1 MSSCHQP
8 SSHGVGPRTGLLP
21 DPTIPIPKP
30 AGNRDIIVAIVGPP
44 NAGKSTLFNRLTG
57 LHQKV
62 ANFPG
67 VTVEQRTGR
76 AKLKGEQEVFLVDLP
91 GVYSL
96 HPRAEDEQVTHDVL
110 KGARPDFP
118 LPDAV
123 ILILDSTNLGRHL
136 VLAAPILSLGLP
148 TLILLNMADDLKVRG
163 GKVDVGALS
172 AELGCP
178 VALISA
184 SKGTGLDRIQ
194 QFLLGTAARLN
205 APPARIELPVLQDVP
220 KCRQWAAALGTRA
233 SYKAPV
239 PPLWTR
245 RLDSIFLHPVAG
257 PLVFLAVVIAVFQ
270 SIFSWAQPI
279 MDALQSV
286 LLWSGHWMQTVLPD
300 SPWRSLWIDGVW
312 KGVGLVL
319 VFLPQIL
326 LLFFFIGVLE
336 DSGYLARAA
345 LIADRTMAK
354 FGLQGKSFI
363 PLLSAYACAVPAIM
377 STRVIENKRDRIA
390 TMMIAPLMTCS
401 ARLPV
406 YTLII
411 AAFVPNT
418 PVLRGVLSLPVA
430 AMLGLYALGFL
441 AAIVVARLLKS
452 TVLQSK
458 QSSFMLEM
466 PPYRWPTWQSLSLRL
481 FDRAKVFLQRAGTV
495 ILLVVVGLWIVAH
508 LPLHNGVAPDLE
520 HSYAGTVGKTIEPLI
535 KPLGFNWKIGIG
547 LITSFAAREVIV
559 GTLGTIYG
567 IEGDEQSSGWAT
579 GLQHAVHQDLN
590 AAGAVALL
598 VFFAFAMQCF
608 STLAVVKR
616 ETGGWKW
623 PAFQFSYM
631 LVLAY
636 SGAWVSFHLVNFL
649 LR

>member
-1 MSSCHQP
+1 MSGCHGDSTP
-8 SSHGVGPRTGLLP
+8 KSGLLP
-21 DPTIPIPKP
+21 NPSIPLPK
-30 AGNRDIIVAIVGPP
+30 AAHERDIIVAIVGPP

-67 VTVEQRTGR
+67 VTVEHRTGK
-76 AKLKGEQEVFLVDLP
+76 AKLDGGHDVFLVDLP
-91 GVYSL
+91 GIYSL

-110 KGARPDFP
+110 KGERGDFP
-118 LPDAV
+118 KPDAV

-136 VLAAPILSLGLP
+136 VLAAPILSLELP

-163 GKVDVGALS
+163 GKVDVAALS
-172 AELGCP
+172 AELDCP
-178 VALISA
+178 VSLISA
-184 SKGTGLDRIQ
+184 AKGTGLEGIK
-194 QFLLGTAARLN
+194 QFLVGTAVRLN
-205 APPARIELPVLQDVP
+205 APPPKIELPVLQDIP
-220 KCRQWAAALGTRA
+220 KCRQWAHTIGNRA
-233 SYKAPV
+233 SYRAPA

-245 RLDSIFLHPVAG
+245 RLDAVFLHPVAG
-257 PLVFLAVVIAVFQ
+257 PLVFLAVVVAVFQ

-279 MDALQSV
+279 MTGL
-286 LLWSGHWMQTVLPD
+286 QTVISSSGEWVKAILPD
-300 SPWRSLWIDGVW
+300 SPWRSLLIDGVW
-312 KGVGLVL
+312 SGVGSVV

-326 LLFFFIGVLE
+326 LLFLFIGILE

-363 PLLSAYACAVPAIM
+363 PLLSAYACAVPAVM
-377 STRVIENKRDRIA
+377 ATRVIENKRDRMA
-390 TMMIAPLMTCS
+390 TIMIAPLMTCS

-418 PVLRGVLSLPVA
+418 PVLGHFVSLPAVT
-430 AMLGLYALGFL
+430 MLGLYVLGFL
-441 AAIVVARLLKS
+441 TAIIIARVLKS
-452 TVLQSK
+452 TILKSK
-458 QSSFMLEM
+458 GSAFILEM
-466 PPYRWPTWQSLSLRL
+466 PPYRMPTVRSLGLRL
-481 FDRAKVFLQRAGTV
+481 LDRGKVFLHRAGTV
-495 ILLVVVGLWIVAH
+495 ILAVAIGLWILAH
-508 LPLHNGVAPDLE
+508 LPLHNGHTPPLE
-520 HSYAGTVGKTIEPLI
+520 HSFAGMVGKFIEPAI

-547 LITSFAAREVIV
+547 LITSLAAREVIV

-567 IEGDEQSSGWAT
+567 IEGKEPT
-579 GLQHAVHQDLN
+579 VGLQQAVHHDLTTG
-590 AAGAVALL
+590 GAVALL

-631 LVLAY
+631 LALAY
-636 SGAWVSFHLVNFL
+636 AGSWIAFHVTNHFL
-649 LR
+649 G